1 MKTILALFAFTLT
14 LSACNSSEKI
24 QLRAP
29 QTETAET
36 KTTASSDTVKL
47 DSTASNSL
55 KN

>member
-1 MKTILALFAFTLT
+1 MKTILALIALIFT

-29 QTETAET
+29 QTDLTET
-36 KTTASSDTVKL
+36 KGTPVPDTVKV
-47 DSTASNSL
+47 DSTHISV